1 MRMVRQVY
9 TIIQGVIAV
18 LAGMYGLLI
27 TIGQYLNW
35 KVEFLPKKEDLAPF
49 ILAGIAVL
57 LIEVGFEHVIHFDE
71 QNQRLDKQD
80 LRLTNIESFVGR
92 SLGGQYLKSSAEV
105 YAAGTRLTAST
116 ERRLRTIVYGR
127 GAKGTRQ
134 WAEMAAQR
142 LRHLKNIGVS
152 PEFHVVVALDM
163 QNVPANFQAEMDQRV
178 AVFVRHGV
186 GDVVSLYLLDV
197 KAVIGCDVYIIDKAH
212 VFINPVPFP
221 GIDTQRAILFENQS
235 NIAEDYAEW
244 FDNSV
249 RAKAISYDVWRNQQT
264 AASH

>member
-105 YAAGTRLTAST
+105 YAAATRLTAST

-127 GAKGTRQ
+127 WAKGTRQ

-152 PEFHVVVALDM
+152 
-163 QNVPANFQAEMDQRV
+163 
-178 AVFVRHGV
+178 
-186 GDVVSLYLLDV
+186 
-197 KAVIGCDVYIIDKAH
+197 
-212 VFINPVPFP
+212 
-221 GIDTQRAILFENQS
+221 
-235 NIAEDYAEW
+235 
-244 FDNSV
+244 
-249 RAKAISYDVWRNQQT
+249 
-264 AASH
+264 